1 MFQENEL
8 IISVGGK
15 KASALDGLPPEALA
29 MLSMLQQKPTTQTT
43 LNIQGGLPQ
52 DAMDMLAAIQ
62 KEETRQ
68 KISDTS
74 PDLSTIVKDA
84 VREASQVQGL
94 VRSAPK
100 EIRDLNEKQFAI
112 ELLKT
117 EQDPVKKLTIFES
130 GVALGIIVGQS
141 TKKEVIDIMKNY
153 SKCVFTEND
162 YIHEYTDTS
171 ISVFFNDDGI
181 VSELKFMERYKGKT
195 SKGLAIGDVVE
206 KAIQIYGQPK
216 MKSPK
221 GAIWQGFSVF
231 CDRGFITSIRIQK

>member
-1 MFQENEL
+1 MFQENGL
-8 IISVGGK
+8 IISVSGK
-15 KASALDGLPPEALA
+15 KANALDGLPPEALA
-29 MLSMLQQKPTTQTT
+29 MLSMLQQKPTSQTT
-43 LNIQGGLPQ
+43 LNIQGGLPHE
-52 DAMDMLAAIQ
+52 AMNMLTSIQ
-62 KEETRQ
+62 KEQARHQ
-68 KISDTS
+68 VSDTS
-74 PDLSTIVKDA
+74 PDLTTIVKDA
-84 VREASQVQGL
+84 VREANQVQGL
-94 VRSAPK
+94 VRSTPK

-117 EQDPVKKLTIFES
+117 EQDPVKKLTVFES
-130 GVALGIIVGQS
+130 GVALGIVVGQS
-141 TKKEVIDIMKNY
+141 TKKDVIEIMKNH
-153 SKCVFTEND
+153 SKVTFTEQD

-195 SKGLAIGDVVE
+195 SKGLGIGDVVD

-221 GAIWQGFSVF
+221 GAIWQGFAVF